1 MGARAGGGT
10 EQDSQ
15 KLPDKVTTARLPT
28 EARSGR
34 APPSGPGADPA
45 LLGSRPPSR
54 HIPRGRR
61 GRDAAEPTLT
71 FEVEAETRGAPWRG
85 VLEGRSDAQHNRTL
99 EGALCSAT
107 PFLVATCERLSSPPL
122 RVFIPGELGPDN
134 LVFHINWWFYQLSSL
149 FSQTDF

>member
-1 MGARAGGGT
+1 MAGRRPLAPGLTPRCSGLGHRPDTSLGEGGG
-10 EQDSQ
+10 
-15 KLPDKVTTARLPT
+15 
-28 EARSGR
+28 G
-34 APPSGPGADPA
+34 
-45 LLGSRPPSR
+45 
-54 HIPRGRR
+54 
-61 GRDAAEPTLT
+61 DAAEPTLT

-99 EGALCSAT
+99 EGALCFAT